1 MEREYCLKVPPEA
14 AGERLDR
21 FLVCQSLLVSRSQ
34 AQGLIEK
41 GKVLVNS
48 VPRRSSYRVQSGD
61 LIVMQAP
68 PPFQEIVPVP
78 EDIPLDIIYEDE
90 DLMVINKSQG
100 MVVHPAAG
108 HKQGTL
114 VNALLNYSVHL
125 SSVGGHLRPGIV
137 HRLDK
142 DTSGLLL
149 VSKTD
154 FTHQELAR
162 QLKAREITRRYLAL
176 VHGVVREQQGV
187 IDAPLG
193 RDPRERKKIA
203 VLAKGAAGARE
214 ARTHYRVRERYAGYT
229 LLEVSLETGRTHQIR
244 VHLSYAGYPVAGDRV
259 YNCRGN
265 PLNLPGQALHAFQ
278 ITFRHPCTREV
289 LTFEAPLPKVFA
301 DTLSKLRC

>member
-1 MEREYCLKVPPEA
+1 
-14 AGERLDR
+14 
-21 FLVCQSLLVSRSQ
+21 
-34 AQGLIEK
+34 
-41 GKVLVNS
+41 
-48 VPRRSSYRVQSGD
+48 
-61 LIVMQAP
+61 
-68 PPFQEIVPVP
+68 
-78 EDIPLDIIYEDE
+78 
-90 DLMVINKSQG
+90 
-100 MVVHPAAG
+100 
-108 HKQGTL
+108 
-114 VNALLNYSVHL
+114 
-125 SSVGGHLRPGIV
+125 
-137 HRLDK
+137 
-142 DTSGLLL
+142 LLL

-203 VLAKGAAGARE
+203 VLAKGTAGARE